1 MDQMHDIEAKIQSGK
16 LNSDWPEPNPEIQLK
31 STDPDFDLKPIT
43 IGPEE
48 LITEA
53 NQLTERNDSCH
64 KELSL
69 SNYEHLRITDR
80 TEIPETPPLLTIYGE
95 VVAAYEEI
103 TTITGAPKSGKS
115 AFENTLIA
123 GSICEN
129 SEVTDF
135 FEGVE
140 VLPNSHKKAVVHL
153 DTEQA
158 PRKHQLN
165 LKSILKR
172 AKLTTCPDYYLSY
185 NIRKISINDYKDVTS
200 AICEEA
206 FVKHKGIHSIW
217 IDGGADYIVDV
228 NDPTKAYE
236 VVKFFIDLAQK
247 YHTAVVII
255 IHTNPGSDKERGH
268 LGSQIQRKTGGTI
281 LVKNDGEISTIV
293 LKEMRYGGKD
303 IPQLMFKYD
312 KEKGYHVGCGTKTD
326 ASDPDSKAKKKIDD
340 AWLICKK
347 IFSGQLSFT
356 REKTI
361 DKIMVQKACQTR
373 TAAGTF
379 ALMTAADMISKGT
392 DDNYR
397 INTLYNNNIR

>member
-1 MDQMHDIEAKIQSGK
+1 MHDTGVSIQSGK
-16 LNSDWPEPNPEIQLK
+16 LKSDYAKPSKDIQFK
-31 STDPDFDLKPIT
+31 SIDPFFNEKRIS
-43 IGPEE
+43 IEPEE
-48 LITEA
+48 LMTEA
-53 NQLTERNDSCH
+53 NQLIEQNALCH
-64 KELSL
+64 EGLSL
-69 SNYEHLRITDR
+69 SKFEHLRITDL
-80 TEIPETPPLLTIYGE
+80 TDIPETPPLLKIYGE

-115 AFENTLIA
+115 AFENALIA

-129 SEVTDF
+129 SEVIDF

-140 VLPNSHKKAVVHL
+140 VLPNSHKKAVIHL

-158 PRKHQLN
+158 PRKHQNN
-165 LKSILKR
+165 LLSILKR
-172 AKLTTCPDYYLSY
+172 AKHTTCPDYYLSY
-185 NIRKISINDYKDVTS
+185 NIRKLGINEYKDVTS
-200 AICEEA
+200 GICEAA

-217 IDGGADYIVDV
+217 IDGGADYILDV
-228 NDPTKAYE
+228 NDPAKAYE

-247 YHTAVVII
+247 YQTAVVII

-281 LVKNDGEISTIV
+281 LVKNDGEISTLV

-326 ASDPDSKAKKKIDD
+326 TSDPDDKAKKKIEG

-347 IFSGQLSFT
+347 IFAGQQSYT
-356 REKTI
+356 REKTL
-361 DKIMVQKACQTR
+361 DKIMILKACQIR
-373 TAAGTF
+373 TAAGIF
-379 ALMTAADMISKGT
+379 AFMAGAEMISKGP
-392 DDNYR
+392 DEHYR
-397 INTLYNNNIR
+397 INKLYNNDLR